1 MKFLAF
7 STSLALTLSF
17 SPSLALPAGSSDA
30 GEWKTPGEGD
40 DRGPCPMLNTLA
52 NHGYL
57 PRNGR
62 GISKDM
68 AIKALDEVLNW
79 DVTVVSDLYDFAQ
92 PTNPEPNATTINLK
106 ELTTHN
112 ILEHD
117 ASLSRQD
124 SQFGPADVF
133 NEKIWNET
141 VAHFTGDTI
150 NVDMAT
156 KARTDRTV
164 AAAATNA
171 LFTFPQL
178 GMNFQY
184 GETAAYQFVFGEWNL
199 DSEDVKSR
207 ILTPKTYI
215 EYFFKNERLPIELG
229 WKKPVNRLV
238 MDTLQAFTI
247 SMMELAQSQMEEK
260 A

>member
-1 MKFLAF
+1 MMLV
-7 STSLALTLSF
+7 SLSSNIVLALHFAS
-17 SPSLALPAGSSDA
+17 SLALPPASSDA
-30 GEWKTPGEGD
+30 GPWKAPGEGD

-62 GISKDM
+62 NISKDM
-68 AIKALDEVLNW
+68 AINVLDQVLNW
-79 DVTVVSDLYDFAQ
+79 DATVVSDLYDFAQ
-92 PTNPEPNATTINLK
+92 PTNPQPNATTINLK

-124 SQFGPADVF
+124 SGFGPADVF
-133 NEKIWNET
+133 NSKIWNET

-150 NVDMAT
+150 DVEMAT
-156 KARTDRTV
+156 KARTARTI
-164 AAAATNA
+164 AAASTNA

-199 DSEDVKSR
+199 DAEDVKNR
-207 ILTPKTYI
+207 ILTPKNYI
-215 EYFFKNERLPIELG
+215 EYFSKKERLPTELG
-229 WKKPVNRLV
+229 WEKPANRLV
-238 MDTLQAFTI
+238 MDTLQSFTV
-247 SMMELAQSQMEEK
+247 SMMQLTQT
-260 A
+260 

>member
-1 MKFLAF
+1 MLDK
-7 STSLALTLSF
+7 
-17 SPSLALPAGSSDA
+17 P
-30 GEWKTPGEGD
+30 

-57 PRNGR
+57 PRTGR

-68 AIKALDEVLNW
+68 AIKVLDEVLNW
-79 DVTVVSDLYDFAQ
+79 DVTVVSSLYDFAQ

-133 NEKIWNET
+133 NAKIWNET
-141 VAHFTGDTI
+141 ATYFTGDTI
-150 NVDMAT
+150 DVGMAA
-156 KARTDRTV
+156 KARTARTI
-164 AAAATNA
+164 AAASSNA
-171 LFTFPQL
+171 LFTFPPL
-178 GMNFQY
+178 GRNFQY
-184 GETAAYQFVFGEWNL
+184 GETSAYQFVFGKWNL
-199 DSEDVKSR
+199 DAEDVKSR
-207 ILTPKTYI
+207 ILTPKNYI

-229 WKKPVNRLV
+229 WKKPVDRLV
-238 MDTLQAFTI
+238 MDTLQSFTI
-247 SMMELAQSQMEEK
+247 SVMELAQTQMEE
-260 A
+260 AA